1 VSNAFDPVL
10 ASLGET
16 VAALIGRA
24 ALRPLIV
31 ALDGPVA
38 AGKSTLARSLE
49 TTLDHRGLQT
59 AVVSADGFLHGL
71 AKLEADGLMAS
82 KGFPE
87 SFNRPAMIS
96 FLERIR
102 GCEAPSA
109 PVYAHDLYDISPS
122 LRQSTD
128 GARVVIFE
136 GVNVLQPDLVPLYD
150 LRLFLD
156 AASARE
162 VFIRRFVDT
171 PFTPQRAR
179 ALAPWKPEDGDL
191 SAWAAAVWSAINGRN
206 LVQHIAAGRDRA
218 DVVLHKDADH
228 VLSLEG

>member
-1 VSNAFDPVL
+1 MSNAFDPVL

-16 VAALIGRA
+16 VASLVGRA
-24 ALRPLIV
+24 GLRPLIV

-38 AGKSTLARSLE
+38 AGKSTLARALKA
-49 TTLDHRGLQT
+49 TLDQRGLST
-59 AVVSADGFLHGL
+59 AVVAADGFLHGL

-87 SFNRPAMIS
+87 SFNRPAMIT

-102 GCEAPSA
+102 RGEMPTA

-122 LRQSTD
+122 LRQPTD

-136 GVNVLQPDLVPLYD
+136 GVNVLQPDLVPIYD
-150 LRLFLD
+150 LRIFLD
-156 AASARE
+156 AGNARD
-162 VFIRRFVDT
+162 VFIGRFAST
-171 PFTPQRAR
+171 PFTPQRAK
-179 ALAPWKPEDGDL
+179 ALAPWKPEDGDI

-218 DVVLHKDADH
+218 DVVLHKDAAH
-228 VLSLEG
+228 TLSLEA